1 MAPKLFQRNN
11 IPFSRLQ
18 WRKWELK
25 PLSSFPSRPVNGLD
39 TETLDGYARLIC
51 ASDGR
56 SLLCDDID
64 ALLAFLCHKS
74 FRTSHN
80 FFYNIAFDY
89 EAIMKYL
96 PVDTLGEMLDT
107 GRCDYNGYSLKAI
120 PGKMF
125 SITRD
130 KHRYSF
136 YDLWQFYE
144 SSLETAAARYLGKEK
159 YIVPLDRV
167 QIGTSAVYWQ
177 THMADIETYCRND
190 AMLTKALG
198 ELLQGEVTTTF
209 QFTPKHYVSKAGL
222 SKQYFRHT
230 CLIPDVRRIPR
241 RALEFAFNAYHGGR
255 FEVTERGNCGFC
267 TAIDIN
273 SAYPYQIANLL
284 DVTKGEWRQV
294 RRRNTEAEIGFYA
307 CRITHHFSVLPY
319 AALKVAGQ
327 TFYPYGRWYGF
338 LTGEEIDAIRSCG
351 DIEVYAGWEFYPD
364 EYVYPFR
371 DAINHL
377 YQAKSGAKKGSYQ
390 YSLYKIAM
398 NSLYGAFYEKV
409 IQPDGTIRVG
419 SLFNPVYATLITAR
433 TRLALTTKALEYGQ
447 NAVCLA
453 TDGILIKGDV
463 DLIDS
468 KELGAFSLK
477 ERGESIVLRSGIY
490 TIGEECKQRGV
501 IKSASIKTPFGDFH
515 SIFDYLK
522 AYPDRTTYP
531 ILFNRPIHMREAL
544 KHNKKYTKDDINR
557 FMNLELSFDLN
568 TEVKRVFERRGLT
581 GRDLLETNVKSIP
594 WSAETLLRHI
604 RGGEGE

>member
-1 MAPKLFQRNN
+1 MASPLFQRNN
-11 IPFSRLQ
+11 ISFNRLQ
-18 WRKWELK
+18 WRRWELK
-25 PLSSFPSRPVNGLD
+25 PLSSFPSRPVHGLD

-51 ASDGR
+51 CSDGR
-56 SLLCDDID
+56 SLECDNIDDI
-64 ALLAFLCHKS
+64 LAFLCHKS
-74 FRTSHN
+74 ARGAHN
-80 FFYNIAFDY
+80 FFYNIQYDY

-107 GRCDYNGYSLKAI
+107 GKVTYGDFSLKAI

-144 SSLETAAARYLGKEK
+144 TSLEKAAARYLGKDK
-159 YIVPLDRV
+159 YIVDLDRA
-167 QIGTSAVYWQ
+167 QIGTNALYWQ
-177 THMADIETYCRND
+177 SHGADIETYCLND
-190 AMLTKALG
+190 ASLTKALG
-198 ELLQGEVTTTF
+198 DLLQAEVTDTF

-230 CLIPDVRRIPR
+230 CEIPDTRRIPR
-241 RALEFAFNAYHGGR
+241 SVFEYAFNAYHGGR
-255 FEVTERGNCGFC
+255 FEVTERGNCGEC

-284 DVTKGEWRQV
+284 DITKGEWRQV
-294 RRRNTEAEIGFYA
+294 RKRNNEASIGFYA
-307 CRITHHFSVLPY
+307 CRLSHHYAHLPY
-319 AALKVAGQ
+319 CALKLKGQ
-327 TFYPYGRWYGF
+327 TFYPYGSWYGYI
-338 LTGEEIDAIRSCG
+338 TGDEIDLLQKCG
-351 DIEVYAGWEFYPD
+351 EVKVYAGWEFYPT
-364 EYVYPFR
+364 EESYPFR
-371 DAINHL
+371 EAIYHL
-377 YQAKSGAKKGSYQ
+377 YQAKSKAKKGSYQ

-409 IQPDGTIRVG
+409 LMPDGSFRVG